1 MLQVAGPL
9 VEVPDLFAWNRNVME
24 ERFDPVAADVAS
36 ISYQT
41 LLKAGR
47 QILGPVLAKSSES
60 KIPVYIPSIPR
71 FVDALLDQYRYCQDH
86 PGIYN
91 NTRVHYSLALY
102 NLTNL
107 IRYLHLE
114 KPHQREKLIP
124 ELAER
129 NRADMVMRLNK
140 YKRKP
145 NMAPKNSFLR
155 VVRSRD
161 KTVSG
166 VGEAAPPSVK
176 KTEEW
181 RYNPTDL
188 EAVHELRTC

>member
-24 ERFDPVAADVAS
+24 ERFDPVAADVVS

-41 LLKAGR
+41 LINAGR
-47 QILGPVLAKSSES
+47 QILSPVLAQSSGS
-60 KIPVYIPSIPR
+60 PNPVYIPSIPR
-71 FVDALLDQYRYCQDH
+71 FIDSLLDQHRYRLNH
-86 PGIYN
+86 PETYKYN
-91 NTRVHYSLALY
+91 KIPFSLPLY
-102 NLTNL
+102 NLSNL

-129 NRADMVMRLNK
+129 NRADMVMRLNN

-145 NMAPKNSFLR
+145 NMIPKGFLSS

-161 KTVSG
+161 KGVSR
-166 VGEAAPPSVK
+166 VGETAPPSVK
-176 KTEEW
+176 KAEK
-181 RYNPTDL
+181 
-188 EAVHELRTC
+188 